1 MSLRSMCLSRQTLYL
16 QFARLES
23 FCINH
28 ITLHLDKLL
37 GAPNTADLL
46 VVRHYFIICLF
57 PVYMM
62 VFFLLV
68 FRGGKVKLVLWG
80 HRTSDIKTARP
91 LLECAAPLLHFSSI
105 FAQSLKS
112 SLRFCHFR
120 EKVLSQICKCK
131 GIHMK
136 LA

>member
-1 MSLRSMCLSRQTLYL
+1 MVLRGRVPLL
-16 QFARLES
+16 
-23 FCINH
+23 
-28 ITLHLDKLL
+28 LDHSSVM
-37 GAPNTADLL
+37 
-46 VVRHYFIICLF
+46 VVRHLF

-68 FRGGKVKLVLWG
+68 FREGKVKLVLWG

-112 SLRFCHFR
+112 SLRFCHLT
-120 EKVLSQICKCK
+120 EKVVSQIC
-131 GIHMK
+131 
-136 LA
+136 